1 MVMCIAFLSFTVVKQ
16 KKYRKTWIVI
26 TNSNCVF
33 LVFKSQ
39 VVPWCVS
46 DSSHISISLSPLAIK
61 AELEKNTLGAQKVS
75 NIKLVFYL

>member
-1 MVMCIAFLSFTVVKQ
+1 MCIAFLSFAVVKQ

-46 DSSHISISLSPLAIK
+46 DLSHISISLSPLAIK